1 MVSTDRGTPS
11 QRLTGH
17 RLTGIWKFLSQS
29 LDHWDAAARSTKEYL
44 AVVDTRASGSW
55 ESRTTR
61 VQLAGFPGLFGEGS
75 FTSHGMGVW
84 QDEVDRER
92 LRLFIVNHRPSI
104 DYSTSPP
111 SYPDNSQTGANST
124 IEIFETRLGSDTAD
138 HIRTVAHPLIRT
150 PNDVEPASEDTFY
163 VTNDHHVK
171 SGFRKILDMLLPLGD
186 LAYCDAQDQC
196 KVALSGLQF
205 ANGIDAFKSVKGKQS
220 YILSQTASPNK
231 LILEPRGDNTLQII
245 DTVNVPMSSDNV
257 YVSPKSNKAYMAMF
271 PDALGLMSGHFKK
284 PKTEGAKALIG
295 VIEKRDPNQEKEAFF
310 GNKWKVSCGRKFGTG
325 ANTRK

>member
-1 MVSTDRGTPS
+1 M
-11 QRLTGH
+11 
-17 RLTGIWKFLSQS
+17 GI
-29 LDHWDAAARSTKEYL
+29 
-44 AVVDTRASGSW
+44 
-55 ESRTTR
+55 
-61 VQLAGFPGLFGEGS
+61 
-75 FTSHGMGVW
+75 W

-205 ANGIDAFKSVKGKQS
+205 GNGIAAFKSVKGKQS

-284 PKTEGAKALIG
+284 PKTDGAKALIG

-310 GNKWKVSCGRKFGTG
+310 GNKWKVSYGSHFWHRH
-325 ANTRK
+325 